1 MVIIMSTP
9 VRYIPPM
16 WESFLRSLSLF
27 GGGEEIKTLEDY
39 FNEFKKHLE
48 EKGDPLFKR
57 LVDIAPDTPSEEA
70 YTHAIEELINKIVE
84 TEFEE
89 DFSKMINAVENE
101 QLSSDELEEKLLNI
115 LTPYFIEIKQKI
127 DSDAKN
133 LWENALKGEIKDED
147 IEKFEIVDKFFF
159 LESNILGIILE
170 TKDIEVM
177 GKLLP
182 YFVFLPLRIAK
193 IMAENKDISEI
204 KEDFKIVARKI
215 KEVHPTPTT
224 IDDYFLEELLT

>member
-9 VRYIPPM
+9 VRYAPPM
-16 WESFLRSLSLF
+16 WGSLLRSLPLF
-27 GGGEEIKTLEDY
+27 DRREDIKTLEDY

-48 EKGDPLFKR
+48 EKGDTLFKR
-57 LVDIAPDTPSEEA
+57 LVDVAPTTPSEEA
-70 YTHAIEELINKIVE
+70 YTQAIEELYKIVG
-84 TEFEE
+84 TEFKE
-89 DFSKMINAVENE
+89 DFFKMTNAVENE
-101 QLSSDELEEKLLNI
+101 QLSSGELEEKLLNI
-115 LTPYFIEIKQKI
+115 LTPYLIEIKQKI
-127 DSDAKN
+127 DNDAKN

-147 IEKFEIVDKFFF
+147 IEKFEIADKFFF

-204 KEDFKIVARKI
+204 KEDFKLVARKI

-224 IDDYFLEELLT
+224 IDDYFLEELLN